1 MPGRDAY
8 LDGLLAKEMQDL
20 GARDSQ
26 GRRSTRHK
34 PQRPPPT
41 YIVVGSVGGDPDALI
56 RSFRNDY
63 NPRIAVTVD
72 MIATGT
78 DVKPLEVLIFMRD
91 VKSELYFEQMKGRGA
106 RTIPAE
112 KLREVTPDA
121 EAKTR
126 FVLIDAVG
134 VSESLKPVS
143 QPLER
148 DRVISFDRLIDD
160 IAAGRRDDDAFATLA
175 ARLAALDRRI
185 GDKDRAA
192 IVKAAGGVDLSGLAS
207 RLLDAIDP
215 DALANRVPK
224 EAPEPEQKK
233 ARDAAKDAAATLFDD
248 PTLRRLLKDVKAAAD
263 IRIDTISTDA
273 VVSSGWD
280 EKKATDT
287 VERFKR
293 FLDERRD
300 DLAALQI
307 LYRLP
312 YAQRRLTYDAV
323 DDLKEALKR
332 PPWLLEPVDIW
343 RAYKRLSSDKVRGN
357 PAGTLADIVML
368 VRYAIGQSEALEP
381 MSSLV
386 AGRFNLWLGREEK
399 AGRTYSDEQRA
410 WLMAIRDHLGVNIE
424 IRPEDMMDAPEFSGH
439 GGIVKARALFGA
451 RLPVL
456 LDELTDVLVA

>member
-1 MPGRDAY
+1 
-8 LDGLLAKEMQDL
+8 
-20 GARDSQ
+20 
-26 GRRSTRHK
+26 
-34 PQRPPPT
+34 
-41 YIVVGSVGGDPDALI
+41 
-56 RSFRNDY
+56 
-63 NPRIAVTVD
+63 

-91 VKSELYFEQMKGRGA
+91 VRSELYFEQMKGRGA
-106 RTIPAE
+106 RTISAE

-134 VSESLKPVS
+134 VSESLKTVS

-192 IVKAAGGVDLSGLAS
+192 IVKASGGVDLSGLAS

-215 DALANRVPK
+215 DALAKRVPK
-224 EAPEPEQKK
+224 DAPEPEQKK
-233 ARDAAKDAAATLFDD
+233 AREAAKDAAAILFDD

-280 EKKATDT
+280 EKNAVDT

-293 FLDERRD
+293 FLEQRRD
-300 DLAALQI
+300 ELAALQI
-307 LYRLP
+307 LYHLP
-312 YAQRRLTYDAV
+312 YAQRRLTYEAV

-332 PPWLLEPVDIW
+332 PPWLLEPADIW

-368 VRYAIGQSEALEP
+368 VRYALGESETLEP
-381 MSSLV
+381 LPSIV

-399 AGRTYSDEQRA
+399 AGRIYSATQRE
-410 WLMAIRDHLGVNIE
+410 WLTAIRDHLAVNIE
-424 IRPEDMMDAPEFSGH
+424 IRPEDMMDAPEFSGR
-439 GGIVKARALFGA
+439 GGIVRARALFGA
-451 RLPVL
+451 RLPAL